1 MPSLQRPDGVEIDYS
16 EHGSGPLV
24 VLAAFWSTHP
34 SVFDPLIAELEGDHR
49 VVRYD
54 DRGAG
59 ASSKTGPYDMET
71 AAADLEALLEHLGPP
86 AVVVAVADGANRA
99 VRVGAGRAE
108 LIDAIVCVGG
118 PPIGRSRLGALD
130 AMITSEV
137 VVDTLLQQVETDYR
151 GALRSVLSATNR
163 NMTEDELRER
173 VAAQIEHSPAEAAV
187 ARLGAYAGDD
197 PFEHS
202 VACGPRLHVLV
213 GETLGGPWFP
223 SGDEASRIAE
233 RELPEAH
240 VGRVSDGVISRPD
253 QTAAVV
259 RELTAARRA
268 SAVEN

>member
-1 MPSLQRPDGVEIDYS
+1 MRV
-16 EHGSGPLV
+16 
-24 VLAAFWSTHP
+24 AART
-34 SVFDPLIAELEGDHR
+34 D
-49 VVRYD
+49 
-54 DRGAG
+54 
-59 ASSKTGPYDMET
+59 
-71 AAADLEALLEHLGPP
+71 
-86 AVVVAVADGANRA
+86 
-99 VRVGAGRAE
+99 
-108 LIDAIVCVGG
+108 LIDAVVCVGG

-151 GALRSVLSATNR
+151 GALRSLLSATNR

-187 ARLGAYAGDD
+187 ARLRAYAGDD

-202 VACGPRLHVLV
+202 LACGGRLHVLV
-213 GETLGGPWFP
+213 GEALGGPWFP
-223 SGDEASRIAE
+223 SGDEAERIAE
-233 RELPEAH
+233 RELPEAR
-240 VGRVSDGVISRPD
+240 VGRVADGVISRPD